1 MDGTVAPKGT
11 GIIKNRKQVATGNEG
26 EARNRLKTPP
36 PLFKCGKKSFMSL
49 VINKILKSTLCAVF
63 FMARYGNIM
72 RIFSH

>member
-26 EARNRLKTPP
+26 EARNRLKTPLP
-36 PLFKCGKKSFMSL
+36 FLSVEKKSFMSL
-49 VINKILKSTLCAVF
+49 VINKILKSTLCVQVF
-63 FMARYGNIM
+63 FMTRYGNM